1 MFRFFALGF
10 LKVLFFHKSKIF
22 FVKLIF
28 VFFHIFL
35 IPTVHKHLSK
45 GSNEQ
50 TTVFFKVYS
59 GGQSVCMCVW
69 VFFFVF
75 NPSTKFG
82 GRNTQFVITDNKV
95 FREAFHFFC

>member
-10 LKVLFFHKSKIF
+10 LKVLFFHKSKNF

-50 TTVFFKVYS
+50 TTVFLKS
-59 GGQSVCMCVW
+59 TLEGRVCVCVFG
-69 VFFFVF
+69 FFFVF

>member
-10 LKVLFFHKSKIF
+10 LKVLFFHKSKNF

-69 VFFFVF
+69 VFFCFQSKYKIWGEKYSVCY
-75 NPSTKFG
+75 N
-82 GRNTQFVITDNKV
+82 RQ
-95 FREAFHFFC
+95 

>member
-10 LKVLFFHKSKIF
+10 LKVLFFHKSKNF

-59 GGQSVCMCVW
+59 EGQSVCMCVW
-69 VFFFVF
+69 VFFLFSIQVQ
-75 NPSTKFG
+75 NLG
-82 GRNTQFVITDNKV
+82 GEILSLL
-95 FREAFHFFC
+95 

>member
-1 MFRFFALGF
+1 M
-10 LKVLFFHKSKIF
+10 
-22 FVKLIF
+22 KLIF

-59 GGQSVCMCVW
+59 GGQSVCVCVFG
-69 VFFFVF
+69 FFFVF